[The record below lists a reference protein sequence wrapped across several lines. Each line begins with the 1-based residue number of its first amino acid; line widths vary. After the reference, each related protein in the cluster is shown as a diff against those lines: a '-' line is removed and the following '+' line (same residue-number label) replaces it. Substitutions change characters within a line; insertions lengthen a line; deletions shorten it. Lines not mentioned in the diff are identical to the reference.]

1 METEHT
7 HTTTLFCVCLRMC
20 KYGFGCAFIQF
31 FFDSFQAHTAHK
43 NITILCV
50 HIVLMLLTS
59 FNNNDNKTLNYI
71 ISRVIN
77 YSDFYANLFAFS
89 DCGIK
94 Q

>member
-1 METEHT
+1 
-7 HTTTLFCVCLRMC
+7 
-20 KYGFGCAFIQF
+20 
-31 FFDSFQAHTAHK
+31 
-43 NITILCV
+43 
-50 HIVLMLLTS
+50 MLLTS